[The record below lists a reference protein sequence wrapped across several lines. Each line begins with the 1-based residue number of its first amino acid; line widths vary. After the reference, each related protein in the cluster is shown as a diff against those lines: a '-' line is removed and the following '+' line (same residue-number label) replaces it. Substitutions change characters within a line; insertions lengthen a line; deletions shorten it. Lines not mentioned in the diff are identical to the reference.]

1 MKLNKTV
8 AVAFVSAFTLFNQ
21 TSAFAQ
27 QTATPVATPKP
38 AVEEPKPV
46 LLASPEL
53 MDRFQKICK
62 ANFVLS
68 DKAKT
73 ACETNA
79 APKPNK
85 AQTMFR
91 NTGIGVEF
99 NTLARQMKS
108 N

>member
-1 MKLNKTV
+1 MNKLNVK
-8 AVAFVSAFTLFNQ
+8 AIAIAIAMLIPAGGAFAQ
-21 TSAFAQ
+21 TSAVDPA
-27 QTATPVATPKP
+27 ATKPK
-38 AVEEPKPV
+38 VE
-46 LLASPEL
+46 LIASPEL
-53 MDRFQKICK
+53 VARFTAICK

-79 APKPNK
+79 TPKPNK

-99 NTLARQMKS
+99 NTLARQMTD

>member
-1 MKLNKTV
+1 MNK
-8 AVAFVSAFTLFNQ
+8 SFTLALAIAATFGQ
-21 TSAFAQ
+21 GTFAQ
-27 QTATPVATPKP
+27 ESAIDPAATVVKAK
-38 AVEEPKPV
+38 VELV
-46 LLASPEL
+46 ASPEL
-53 MDRFQKICK
+53 VARFQSICN

-79 APKPNK
+79 VPKPNK

-99 NTLARQMKS
+99 NTLARQMTGE
-108 N
+108 